1 MREIAVGGTTF
12 QVRSL
17 KRKEVKQLK
26 KDGFNLADLGPHN
39 ADDAMDKA
47 FELAFTPNEVA
58 LIDDLSNSEALAI
71 WVALIKETVGAADEE
86 KN

>member
-1 MREIAVGGTTF
+1 MREIMLGDYTF
-12 QVRSL
+12 KVRSL

-26 KDGFNLADLGPHN
+26 KDGFNLADLAPQN
-39 ADDAMDKA
+39 ADDAMDRA
-47 FELAFTPNEVA
+47 FELAFSPEEVT

-71 WVALIKETVGAADEE
+71 WVALIKETFGAADEE

>member
-1 MREIAVGGTTF
+1 MREVTMGDTTF

-39 ADDAMDKA
+39 ADDAMDRA
-47 FELAFTPNEVA
+47 FGLAFSPDEVA
-58 LIDDLSNSEALAI
+58 RIDELSNSEALGI
-71 WVALIKETVGAADEE
+71 WVALIKETFGAVDEE